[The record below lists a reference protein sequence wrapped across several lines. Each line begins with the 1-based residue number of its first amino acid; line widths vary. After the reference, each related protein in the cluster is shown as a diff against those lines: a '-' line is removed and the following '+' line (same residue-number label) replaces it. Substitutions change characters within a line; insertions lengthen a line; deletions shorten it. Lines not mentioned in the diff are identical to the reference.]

1 MPDPTDSVYQPILDR
16 LRQGDDTAV
25 RELTDLAYAR
35 LRRLVAKIM
44 NQSFPGV
51 RREVDSVLN
60 ETWMRLYQALVK
72 AKPPTPAD
80 FFRFAAHKVRQ
91 VLLDVAERDRRIGR
105 REVML
110 APPDSSDISWNF
122 DPADSSNESY
132 DPAALEQWAEFHR
145 RVELLPDEPREVFK
159 LHWYLGLTQA
169 DIATALGKE
178 PKQVSRLWLRATS
191 ELAAHLPE

>member
-1 MPDPTDSVYQPILDR
+1 MSDPNDSVYQPLLDR

-25 RELTDLAYAR
+25 RELTDLAYNR

-51 RREVDSVLN
+51 RRDVDSVLN
-60 ETWMRLYQALVK
+60 ETWMRLYQALLK

-80 FFRFAAHKVRQ
+80 FFRFAAHKVRH

-105 REVML
+105 RELQL
-110 APPDSSDISWNF
+110 APPDASDISWNF
-122 DPADSSNESY
+122 GPSDSSNESFN
-132 DPAALEQWAEFHR
+132 PVPLEQWAEFHR
-145 RVELLPDEPREVFK
+145 RVEQLPEEVREVFK

-169 DIATALGKE
+169 DIASALGKE

-191 ELAAHLPE
+191 ELAAYLPE

>member
-1 MPDPTDSVYQPILDR
+1 MSDPTDSVYQPILDR
-16 LRQGDDTAV
+16 LRHGDDTAV
-25 RELTDLAYAR
+25 RELTDLAYSR

-51 RREVDSVLN
+51 RRDVDSVLN

-72 AKPPTPAD
+72 VKPPTPAD

-122 DPADSSNESY
+122 GDADSSNESY
-132 DPAALEQWAEFHR
+132 NPAALEQWAEFHR
-145 RVELLPDEPREVFK
+145 RVEQLPDDTREVFK

-191 ELAAHLPE
+191 ELASHLPD